1 MSCLDNIVSVRN
13 FCEPNEGNS
22 SLSGYDIFDA
32 PELSQAIVSG
42 FIKEDQLKVQDFV
55 KGVMKN
61 QITEISNDFLSVLTS
76 NGYTAD
82 ITENRYQTTN
92 FNSNSVPAANH
103 ERGIVLYK
111 AGNNSKTLKA
121 IRINTLF
128 INSAVNATNVVVK
141 IYDGFEIVNYT
152 LNVISGINPYNIDY
166 VVKSNS
172 CRIVING
179 AQLSLKSGTLTCMTG
194 CSGTTPNPCGYVK
207 SFNGSEVAGKECF
220 GIGVDFSC
228 FCDFEK
234 LLCNLAK
241 SYTGKLIYYKTRIAL
256 LEERKW
262 SDRFNPVVVY
272 KGDAAEKKRSEL
284 TSEYNHTWNTLVQ
297 GLKEILKGYCGE
309 CIKCN
314 GIKYATNGV

>member
-13 FCEPNEGNS
+13 FCDPNDRKP

-32 PELSQAIVSG
+32 PELSQAEVAA

-55 KGVMKN
+55 KSVMKT
-61 QITEISNDFLSVLTS
+61 QITEITNDFLSVLSS
-76 NGYTAD
+76 NGFSAD
-82 ITENRYQTTN
+82 LIENRYQTTQ
-92 FNSNSVPAANH
+92 FNSNNIPAANH

-111 AGNNSKTLKA
+111 AGNDSRSLKY

-128 INSAVNATNVVVK
+128 INSAANASNVVLK

-152 LNVISGINPYNIDY
+152 LNIVAGINTYNIDY
-166 VVKSNS
+166 IVKSNS

-179 AQLSLKSGTLTCMTG
+179 AQVSLKSGTLTCMTG

-207 SFNGSEVAGKECF
+207 SFNGSEVAGKESF

-228 FCDFEK
+228 FCDYEK
-234 LLCNLAK
+234 LLCSLAK
-241 SYTGKLIYYKTRIAL
+241 SYTGKLIYYKTRAAL
-256 LEERKW
+256 LEERLW

-272 KGDAAEKKRSEL
+272 KGDKAAEKRKEL
-284 TSEYNHTWNTLVQ
+284 ISEYNHSWNTLVQ
-297 GLKEILKGYCGE
+297 GLSEILKGYCGE
-309 CIKCN
+309 CIRCK
-314 GIKYATNGV
+314 GIRYATNGV